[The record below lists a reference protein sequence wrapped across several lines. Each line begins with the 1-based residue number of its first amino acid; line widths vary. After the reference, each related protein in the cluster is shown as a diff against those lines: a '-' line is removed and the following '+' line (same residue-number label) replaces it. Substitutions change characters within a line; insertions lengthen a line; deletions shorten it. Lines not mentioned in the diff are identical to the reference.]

1 MAGGF
6 NFLFSQFMD
15 SVDVT
20 ATCTCKNDSVFP
32 PLVIVIS
39 VHDSDHLPTS
49 AVSLTHRCL
58 LQGSVEAVYA
68 LEIEDA
74 MAKMSWQARF
84 CLPWAV
90 ATGWLL

>member
-1 MAGGF
+1 MPNAWIAAAAEG
-6 NFLFSQFMD
+6 MD
-15 SVDVT
+15 SVDV
-20 ATCTCKNDSVFP
+20 ACTCTCNIDSVFP
-32 PLVIVIS
+32 PLVIVIF
-39 VHDSDHLPTS
+39 VHDPYTLPTS
-49 AVSLTHRCL
+49 AVNLTHRCC

-68 LEIEDA
+68 LEIEDS